1 MKPLFPSLSRSTTP
15 AAVYANRFI
24 IAITVTLACV
34 LELVDTSIVN
44 VAVPHMMGNLGA
56 SLDEIT
62 WVSIGYVVANVIVL
76 PISGFL
82 SHLFGRRNY
91 FLLSISLFTVA
102 SFACGNSASLG
113 ALVFWRI
120 VQGLGGGGLISTA
133 QATLFETFPREQAAV
148 GMSIFGMGIMTGPML
163 GPTLGGWLTDQYSWP
178 WIFYIN
184 IPLGL
189 IALVSTAFYVPDSQY
204 RKQIERIDYLGLL
217 LMILGVGALQLFLE
231 RGDRFEWFDST
242 QITVYALVAFAAL
255 GAFFIH
261 ELECEHPI
269 VDVRLCRDQQYS
281 AGLVMTFVL
290 GAALFSTVFVFPVYV
305 QSLMGYTAWQTGL
318 LLLPSAMA
326 SALTMPLMAR
336 LMAKGVSARLIIMT
350 GAGLFLYSMWG
361 HYHFTTQ
368 SGTADFLWPLIVRG
382 FGLGMI
388 FMPLNTLT
396 MANISPIL
404 RAEASGLYNLTRQ
417 LGGSVGIAVSATL
430 IAHFGSIK
438 RAALNDH
445 VVSNSALVAER
456 LALLKGRVLS
466 TGVPDALASLKA
478 TALLNSQIVKQA
490 QMLSFAQ
497 LFLMFGL
504 GMLLVLPLLVFMR
517 AQIFG
522 RKGPGASGAAPAADL
537 H

>member
-1 MKPLFPSLSRSTTP
+1 MKTLFPGLQRSNTP
-15 AAVYANRFI
+15 EAVYAHRYI

-82 SHLFGRRNY
+82 SHLCGRRNY
-91 FLLSISLFTVA
+91 LLFSVALFTCA
-102 SFACGNSASLG
+102 SFACGSATSLG

-120 VQGLGGGGLISTA
+120 VQGLGGGGLIATA

-184 IPLGL
+184 LPLGL
-189 IALVSTAFYVPDSQY
+189 IALGLIVLYVPDSQY
-204 RKQIERIDYLGLL
+204 RKRIEKIDYPGLL
-217 LMILGVGALQLFLE
+217 LMSIGIGALQLLLE
-231 RGDRFEWFDST
+231 RGERLDWFDSV
-242 QITVYALVAFAAL
+242 QITAYALTAFVAL
-255 GAFFIH
+255 GMFIIH
-261 ELECEHPI
+261 ELECEHPV
-269 VDVRLCRDQQYS
+269 VDLRLCRDLQYS
-281 AGLVMTFVL
+281 AGLVMTFAL
-290 GAALFSTVFVFPVYV
+290 GAALFSTVFIFPVYV

-318 LLLPSAMA
+318 LLLPSALA
-326 SALTMPLMAR
+326 SAMTMPLMAR
-336 LMAKGVSARLIIMT
+336 LMARGVSARIIITT
-350 GAGLFLYSMWG
+350 GVCLFLYSMWD

-368 SGTADFLWPLIVRG
+368 SGTLDFLWPLIVRG

-396 MANISPIL
+396 MARVDPRM
-404 RAEASGLYNLTRQ
+404 RAEASGFYNLTRQ
-417 LGGSVGIAVSATL
+417 LGGSVGIALSATL
-430 IAHFGSIK
+430 ITRF
-438 RAALNDH
+438 
-445 VVSNSALVAER
+445 SNTRFSALSEHLVSSSGFVAER
-456 LALLKGRVLS
+456 LALLKGRMLS
-466 TGVPDALASLKA
+466 LGVPERLAEMKA
-478 TALLNSQIVKQA
+478 VAVLNSQVVKQA
-490 QMLSFAQ
+490 QMLSYTQ
-497 LFLMFGL
+497 LFLLFGL
-504 GMLLVLPLLVFMR
+504 AMLLVIPFLGFMR
-517 AQIFG
+517 TRSLG
-522 RKGPGASGAAPAADL
+522 RGKPGEDMA